1 MNRLI
6 NLCEKHNNTILC
18 HRKCVICEQ
27 AEEIKQLNRQAE
39 LYHHCL
45 VIMTLLKD
53 FYELTD
59 VKAEP
64 SKTAC
69 RTLIQQFEE
78 GLRQGRIRQMEIII
92 KEITEENTQLQ
103 DQLDALMAVA
113 QILANTFP
121 EDDMS
126 EMDASVFVD
135 RAGETMTVVDKAKDA
150 LAKVKETL

>member
-27 AEEIKQLNRQAE
+27 AEE
-39 LYHHCL
+39 
-45 VIMTLLKD
+45 
-53 FYELTD
+53 
-59 VKAEP
+59 
-64 SKTAC
+64 
-69 RTLIQQFEE
+69 
-78 GLRQGRIRQMEIII
+78 
-92 KEITEENTQLQ
+92 NTQLQ
-103 DQLDALMAVA
+103 DQLDALMTVA

>member
-27 AEEIKQLNRQAE
+27 AEE
-39 LYHHCL
+39 
-45 VIMTLLKD
+45 
-53 FYELTD
+53 
-59 VKAEP
+59 
-64 SKTAC
+64 
-69 RTLIQQFEE
+69 
-78 GLRQGRIRQMEIII
+78 
-92 KEITEENTQLQ
+92 NTQLQ
-103 DQLDALMAVA
+103 DQLDALMTVA

-150 LAKVKETL
+150 LAKVKEIK